1 MKMKETLFERMGGTY
16 RNDGDY
22 LLPNVAAPEQP
33 AFGTFGQRHYAYI
46 RKHDKML
53 FSSLWLSGKLNA
65 YIENIDRQSDEMFS
79 RLVRDLEKNENVAE
93 RLKTTNQME
102 WVRRINNI
110 RHRAEEIVNTELILR

>member
-1 MKMKETLFERMGGTY
+1 MKETLFERMGGTY
-16 RNDGDY
+16 RKEGDY
-22 LLPNVAAPEQP
+22 LLPNVAASEEPT
-33 AFGTFGQRHYAYI
+33 FGRFGQRHYAYI

>member
-1 MKMKETLFERMGGTY
+1 MKETLFERMGGTY

-65 YIENIDRQSDEMFS
+65 YIENIDRQSDELFS

>member
-1 MKMKETLFERMGGTY
+1 MKETLFERMGGTY

-93 RLKTTNQME
+93 RLKTTNQLE

>member
-1 MKMKETLFERMGGTY
+1 MKETLFERMGGTY

-110 RHRAEEIVNTELILR
+110 RHRAEEIVNTEWILR